1 MRGLDDFL
9 AECDHGPRINE
20 LADFF
25 AATAAGK
32 SGMPVRRPLAD
43 ARLLP
48 GDELLRDFVRLHGS
62 RQGYFDQHY
71 HGSIPCRLEEECR
84 MAFAVLKYARL
95 RSTPLS
101 LYSLG
106 TAEGTMA
113 RTLSEF
119 SDGQVL
125 SLSCS
130 PNPENYKSFMA
141 YGEPP
146 HAEFFIGPFHR
157 LTKDALGSDRRLT
170 KFKKGFD
177 LILEDTT
184 FQMYSPNRPKQ
195 IEFVAQN
202 LKEGGIFVFVE
213 KFRAADED
221 DYRRR
226 EEQKDYGFKARYFPP
241 AEIERKKTAVLGTMF
256 NNEVTLEEMARAVGA
271 HFNHCILTWN
281 SGNFCSLA
289 ASNSKENLD
298 LYVSQMPGP
307 AIPHEYVYEA
317 NLSSNATSAVTEGP
331 A

>member
-1 MRGLDDFL
+1 
-9 AECDHGPRINE
+9 
-20 LADFF
+20 
-25 AATAAGK
+25 
-32 SGMPVRRPLAD
+32 
-43 ARLLP
+43 
-48 GDELLRDFVRLHGS
+48 
-62 RQGYFDQHY
+62 
-71 HGSIPCRLEEECR
+71 
-84 MAFAVLKYARL
+84 MAYAVLKYARL

-119 SDGQVL
+119 SGGQIL

-170 KFKKGFD
+170 KFTQGFD
-177 LILEDTT
+177 VILEDTT

-195 IEFVAQN
+195 VEYVTQH
-202 LKEGGIFVFVE
+202 LREGGIFVFLE

-221 DYRRR
+221 DYQRR
-226 EEQKDYGFKARYFPP
+226 EDQKDYGFKARYF
-241 AEIERKKTAVLGTMF
+241 AHDEIERKKTAVLGTMF
-256 NNEVTLEEMARAVGA
+256 NNEVTLEEMARAVSA
-271 HFNHCILTWN
+271 HFNYCIMTWN

-289 ASNSKENLD
+289 ASNNKENLD

-307 AIPHEYVYEA
+307 AIPHEYVYEPI
-317 NLSSNATSAVTEGP
+317 LSPISTIAVTKGP
-331 A
+331 V